1 MDIAPL
7 DKDSFVAGVWTGI
20 AGLMAVFATLFTAQ
34 FYLS

>member
-7 DKDSFVAGVWTGI
+7 DKDSFVAGMWTGI
-20 AGLMAVFATLFTAQ
+20 AIFMGVLATLFTAQ